1 MLYWIS
7 FLVQIVC
14 WNKNMCDWIKFL
26 SHSLH
31 FFIECAQFSFNATKS
46 NNFWHQIRAIYLFAC
61 IPVSFMSRDRIT
73 GIVTILWWCRS
84 EVTKMLSRNIWA
96 HTSQNMPRILA
107 LNSTSNGLEDF
118 EKKRQNQFF
127 WFVVKKPETKEIL
140 GPFFRGAIGGQF

>member
-7 FLVQIVC
+7 FLVQIGC
-14 WNKNMCDWIKFL
+14 WNTNMCDWIKFL

-84 EVTKMLSRNIWA
+84 EVTKMLSRNIWVHT

-127 WFVVKKPETKEIL
+127 CVCRKKARNEGNFGTI
-140 GPFFRGAIGGQF
+140 F